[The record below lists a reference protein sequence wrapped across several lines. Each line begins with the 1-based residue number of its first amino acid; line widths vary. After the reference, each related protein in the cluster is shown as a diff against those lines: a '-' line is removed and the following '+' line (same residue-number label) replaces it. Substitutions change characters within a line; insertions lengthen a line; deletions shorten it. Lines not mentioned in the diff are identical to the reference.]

1 MKSTTIELETTNVL
15 DRHNDYI
22 QIYIIKS
29 QNQIALTDDG
39 YTIADINQSGLFDSK
54 ESRELLSKT
63 IEKVGVSQ
71 EGGTLKV
78 YATQENLALK
88 KQNLIQAISELNNLA
103 NKMPFIYFENIKKF
117 LEKPCQLP

>member
-39 YTIADINQSGLFDSK
+39 YTIADINQSGLFDSQ

-117 LEKPCQLP
+117 LEKPCQ